1 MADETSNTIDDLTKK
16 ILNYLSIVTDDV
28 DVITNIKLKI
38 ATVKEYL
45 ISGGASQLKGDTAEL
60 KENAIACIAIGVNDL
75 LNNKAGDTKFSPA
88 FNILAMQ
95 ICRGG

>member
-1 MADETSNTIDDLTKK
+1 MQEVNNELDNLTESV
-16 ILNYLSIVTDDV
+16 LNYLGICTDDEE
-28 DVITNIKLKI
+28 VIRNIKLKI

-45 ISGGASQLKGDTAEL
+45 ISGGTSSLKDANAKI
-60 KENAIACIAIGVNDL
+60 KENTIACIAIGVNDL

-88 FNILAMQ
+88 FNMLAMQ

>member
-1 MADETSNTIDDLTKK
+1 MSEENSNELDSLTKNV
-16 ILNYLSIVTDDV
+16 LSYLSICTEDTE
-28 DVITNIKLKI
+28 VIRNIKLKI

-45 ISGGASQLKGDTAEL
+45 ISGGAKGLNNQEI

-88 FNILAMQ
+88 FTMLAMQ